1 MLQAV
6 EPHEIEQIL
15 ALTDRLEIH
24 REAVAIPL
32 ARRGPGGVKRL
43 ASGKIEITVPAESD
57 FSEWLGGLEARLLE
71 LG

>member
-6 EPHEIEQIL
+6 EPREIEQIL

-24 REAVAIPL
+24 RESVAIPL
-32 ARRGPGGVKRL
+32 GRRDPGGVRRL
-43 ASGKIEITVPAESD
+43 GNGKIEITVPAGD
-57 FSEWLGGLEARLLE
+57 FAEWLGGLEAQLRG